1 MLSNYFL
8 SQSLQTLSSAVE
20 FSFFQDAIEEFEK
33 IETEVG
39 DNDRD
44 QGGSLLDAELVF
56 TWVISQH
63 NQHIQVGTDHDLVE
77 NRYIVFKLF
86 IIRLAYYDQDLESD
100 RYA

>member
-1 MLSNYFL
+1 MLSNHFL

-56 TWVISQH
+56 T
-63 NQHIQVGTDHDLVE
+63 
-77 NRYIVFKLF
+77 
-86 IIRLAYYDQDLESD
+86 
-100 RYA
+100 